1 MGGVPMTPPNLSS
14 GRSSS
19 RPSCL
24 DPGRHLIG
32 LHLCCTTTCL
42 LLYLLG
48 IDAIC
53 SSTYRGFTASEPAA
67 SCILSTQTKGEPKG
81 YRRSSDNRSKQFVD
95 EVRGDL

>member
-1 MGGVPMTPPNLSS
+1 MTPPNLSS
-14 GRSSS
+14 GRDES

-24 DPGRHLIG
+24 TPGRHLIG

-53 SSTYRGFTASEPAA
+53 SSTYRVFTASLV
-67 SCILSTQTKGEPKG
+67 SRDFFSTGQGAD
-81 YRRSSDNRSKQFVD
+81 RVH
-95 EVRGDL
+95 